1 MQAHPALGGLELVPE
16 VPGGEDGGGLEAGNG
31 EGLPGRGA
39 LDEAARF
46 PQGRAGT
53 GDGGVAGASGALEVG
68 VDVIGEHED
77 AGGQDR
83 IGDGAQLLGRP
94 DAAGGVVRIAQQE
107 QVGTVERP
115 LKGRDVDSCGR
126 CGEVVQEEGDAA
138 DLGTGPLGDLEERP
152 VGRVEGDDDGPG
164 GAAVGKDDIE
174 QGAHALD
181 DAREEA
187 DAVGLGRPTVPLAL
201 PEDGGPPEVVEDLRV
216 PVGPVPRGRGDGVD
230 HARGGAQLHVGNRH
244 ADGFGPEAGG
254 E

>member
-1 MQAHPALGGLELVPE
+1 M
-16 VPGGEDGGGLEAGNG
+16 
-31 EGLPGRGA
+31 
-39 LDEAARF
+39 
-46 PQGRAGT
+46 
-53 GDGGVAGASGALEVG
+53 
-68 VDVIGEHED
+68 
-77 AGGQDR
+77 
-83 IGDGAQLLGRP
+83 
-94 DAAGGVVRIAQQE
+94 RIAQQE

-230 HARGGAQLHVGNRH
+230 HARGGA
-244 ADGFGPEAGG
+244 
-254 E
+254 